1 MQSDSSPPSS
11 TPAQP
16 IGGIG
21 PDGAAWTWR
30 YRRDFGPWLRDLRKQ
45 ARMTLREAAR
55 PLGISFSK
63 LHKLEVGARARPPSL
78 EVIARLSTLF
88 GKELDLML
96 TRAGFK
102 MEVPA
107 ELRDAIVCDD
117 AFASLMLHPS
127 LRPSAMD
134 ERWLEAFSRIQ
145 KAQILEFARKLE
157 AAVRQGGPIVDE
169 LIREARDGDRTDD
182 EA

>member
-1 MQSDSSPPSS
+1 MEPESRPPSS

-16 IGGIG
+16 VGSIG

-30 YRRDFGPWLRDLRKQ
+30 YRRDFGPWLRDLRKV
-45 ARMTLREAAR
+45 ARMTLRDAAR

-63 LHKLEVGARARPPSL
+63 LQKLEVGARARPPSL
-78 EVIARLSTLF
+78 EVIARLAVLF

-102 MEVPA
+102 MEVPLD
-107 ELRDAIVCDD
+107 LRDAIVCDD
-117 AFASLMLHPS
+117 AFANLMLHPS

-157 AAVRQGGPIVDE
+157 AHFREGGPIVDE
-169 LIREARDGDRTDD
+169 LIREARDEDRADD